1 MGSALPYDDRHD
13 NERILVDCDQCG
25 KRFLNYPDNV
35 ATCNDCLQNPS
46 IKRQR
51 SRNSTPIAFLF
62 DE

>member
-1 MGSALPYDDRHD
+1 MGNALNYNDTHEPR
-13 NERILVDCDQCG
+13 RLIDCDNCG

-35 ATCNDCLQNPS
+35 PTCSDCLQNPT

-62 DE
+62 ET